1 MNESQQILPWKAR
14 RYCSGDESWT
24 DWRLISQAEF
34 EHRKDDP
41 TFEFQVATTPVQ
53 QQQTYAQALDVLKSF
68 WQGYY
73 WKGVTHSDRE
83 AIEAAFAALTPEP
96 QASQSRERPL
106 DHLRQSNPGFAEH
119 LGQVSAVVEKW
130 PSWKKGLHAEASA
143 PVTGQAAEQLIH
155 GERPT
160 VRAFQEWLNDHRDAE
175 VSSVFHEIVAKYR
188 ELADSSESLHAAPV
202 CNTIPKGASQP
213 VAEWVNQEQGFQY
226 LVEPSL
232 PDGALLYRAAQPT
245 PSNDFAIK
253 FIEKRAQ
260 DYLNGNTS
268 SDPDDGSIIW
278 HYGDAGREYHE
289 TLVELAEDIQSAQ
302 VSAEAPK
309 AECEHKRM
317 TTTALGAATNTGWKC
332 ADCGT
337 LLSPT
342 DAPDRA
348 KPAEH
353 PDTKNA
359 ERWLAFRS
367 RDEFEDLDFTDFQDQ
382 FREDADD
389 VIDAAIAGRKR
400 RKT

>member
-1 MNESQQILPWKAR
+1 MSESQQLLPWKAR

-41 TFEFQVATTPVQ
+41 SFEFLPAPSSVA
-53 QQQTYAQALDVLKSF
+53 
-68 WQGYY
+68 G
-73 WKGVTHSDRE
+73 HSAR
-83 AIEAAFAALTPEP
+83 
-96 QASQSRERPL
+96 R
-106 DHLRQSNPGFAEH
+106 
-119 LGQVSAVVEKW
+119 
-130 PSWKKGLHAEASA
+130 
-143 PVTGQAAEQLIH
+143 LIH

-160 VRAFQEWLNDHRDAE
+160 VRAFQEWLNNHRDAD

-188 ELADSSESLHAAPV
+188 ELADSSESLRTAPV
-202 CNTIPKGASQP
+202 CPTLLGDASPP

-232 PDGALLYRAAQPT
+232 PDGTLLYRAAQPT

-260 DYLNGNTS
+260 DYLNDNTS
-268 SDPDDGSIIW
+268 SDPDDGSVIW

-289 TLVELAEDIQSAQ
+289 TLVELAEDIQSAL
-302 VSAEAPK
+302 EAARAQK
-309 AECEHKRM
+309 AAECRHRRM

-337 LLSPT
+337 LLSST

-348 KPAEH
+348 KPRA
-353 PDTKNA
+353 
-359 ERWLAFRS
+359 
-367 RDEFEDLDFTDFQDQ
+367 
-382 FREDADD
+382 
-389 VIDAAIAGRKR
+389 
-400 RKT
+400 